1 MTPDE
6 ALRHEWMLSS
16 STSHQKSS
24 DLRHSQSDASVSHT
38 LNMNLAS
45 GISTSNDN
53 YSNFRLHHKC
63 TSKIINEKH
72 KSHKS
77 TLDCRRN
84 NENTSIDSNLND
96 SGTFLPPIL

>member
-6 ALRHEWMLSS
+6 ALRHEWM
-16 STSHQKSS
+16 STSSQKSSS

-38 LNMNLAS
+38 LNLNIAT

-53 YSNFRLHHKC
+53 YSNYRLHHKC
-63 TSKIINEKH
+63 QSKIINEKH

-77 TLDCRRN
+77 SLDCRRN
-84 NENTSIDSNLND
+84 NENLTNIDSNLND

>member
-16 STSHQKSS
+16 STSQNKPT

-38 LNMNLAS
+38 LNLNLAG

-63 TSKIINEKH
+63 TSKLLSDKNKH
-72 KSHKS
+72 KS
-77 TLDCRRN
+77 TIDCRRTN
-84 NENTSIDSNLND
+84 DSISVDSNLND